1 MALPQLG
8 AGLPEMAA
16 GALPQL
22 ESLHLTA
29 IDQPTTLPP
38 SWGSGPDTLQ
48 ALREL
53 TLHMAV
59 SGPLPAVWARGFRTL
74 KALVVSSAPC
84 SPSPEQAQLLSESN
98 GTATGGSDSSRSIR
112 TRARAT
118 EQPRLPPEWAAGFP
132 NLSALSL
139 ACLGMA
145 GPIPQA
151 WQEGGFP
158 TLASL

>member
-1 MALPQLG
+1 
-8 AGLPEMAA
+8 MAA

-22 ESLHLTA
+22 ESLRLTA

-38 SWGSGPDTLQ
+38 SWGSGPDTLP

-59 SGPLPAVWARGFRTL
+59 SGLLPAVWARGFRTL

-84 SPSPEQAQLLSESN
+84 SPSTEQAQLLS

-112 TRARAT
+112 THARAP